1 MSSSR
6 VEFRCAR
13 WLVGALAWGA
23 VMVGGS
29 AAASASD
36 PRSSP
41 EDRQR
46 FVSATR
52 SLEQSPLKPELK
64 ADREWALAWLTEVP
78 DISVTVCADTMGGLL
93 KSKYPYAGE
102 IVLQNSFS
110 MAAFVIEHPEKA
122 NDPEAQQLAGMEGAL
137 TAYRSILRDKPDAR
151 SSALESLLKTQSRGE
166 LPGFIRKA
174 WIRCSAE
181 K

>member
-1 MSSSR
+1 MSGR
-6 VEFRCAR
+6 VGFRRAR
-13 WLVGALAWGA
+13 RLVGALAWVAA
-23 VMVGGS
+23 VVGGPATAS
-29 AAASASD
+29 AADS
-36 PRSSP
+36 RSSP

-52 SLEQSPLKPELK
+52 SLEQAPLKPELK
-64 ADREWALAWLTEVP
+64 ADREWALAWLTEAP
-78 DISVTVCADTMGGLL
+78 DVSVTVCATTMGGLL

-102 IVLQNSFS
+102 IVLQNSFA
-110 MAAFVIEHPEKA
+110 MAAFVIEHPDKA

-151 SSALESLLKTQSRGE
+151 SPALDGLLKTQSRGE
-166 LPGFIRKA
+166 LPGFVRKA